1 MARDRVGDGIDHLSK
16 HVLGLDQLDHG
27 SLLAGPKRLPTSPK
41 GVLVLA
47 VELMEVFE
55 KLGQP
60 AVVVDDD
67 GVVVL

>member
-1 MARDRVGDGIDHLSK
+1 
-16 HVLGLDQLDHG
+16 
-27 SLLAGPKRLPTSPK
+27 
-41 GVLVLA
+41 VLA